1 MSQSTIVARPSRFA
15 SREKTL
21 APRARKHADGLYEQ
35 QIERVVTKTDR
46 FFAKLLVAEWIA
58 AVLIAVVVSP
68 RAWAG
73 STSTIHVHVWAALGL
88 GGLVTLP
95 PAAHAY
101 FRAGEEINRYLVAI
115 AQMLVGSL
123 LIHLTGGRIETHFVI
138 FGSLAFLAFYRDWR
152 VIVVASVVVAID
164 HVARGILWPYSIYGV
179 FDATPWRSIEHAGWV
194 VFEDIF
200 LILSVRQ
207 GRKELRYIAD
217 HSAAERDERETAK
230 SKSEFLANMSH
241 EIRTPMTAIQGYADL
256 LLDPGLD
263 AGDRQQ
269 HTQTIRRNS
278 EHLLAL
284 IDDILDLS
292 KIEAG
297 KMSVESVAC
306 SPAQIVAD
314 VASLMRVR
322 ALHKK
327 LDFEVEYVTPV
338 PETITSDPTR
348 VRQILMNLVGNA
360 IKFTKRGSVR
370 ILVRSIDALGKDP
383 RVTFEVA
390 DTGIGLTK
398 AEIEM
403 VFEPFTQA
411 DSSTT
416 RKFGGSGLGLA
427 ICKRLATILEG
438 KLDVESLGR
447 GSSFVLEIDAGP
459 LEGVAMISDF
469 REAGLVVEP
478 VPAPQAQ
485 MRGRVLLAEDGPDN
499 QLLLATHLRKGGL
512 DVTLAENGR
521 IAVERALAALEKGE
535 SFDVI
540 LMDMQMP
547 EMDGYDATGF
557 LREQGYK
564 RPIIALTAHAMA
576 GDREQC
582 IAAGCDE
589 YLTKPVTRAKLLAT
603 IAPFL
608 GCGTTDSARLRD
620 DAATEP
626 SSAGEASTVVRRAD
640 ATEALEPLVSE
651 LAEDEDLKEIV
662 VQFVDSLHAR
672 ALRLEEALAENDI
685 ETLTRLAHQ
694 LRGAGTGFGFP
705 SITRAGE
712 AAEEALYGKGAAGVA
727 AARPHL
733 AELVTQ
739 CRRAALSS
747 PSSSLAARSA

>member
-1 MSQSTIVARPSRFA
+1 VSRSSIVARPSRFA
-15 SREKTL
+15 SLKKTL
-21 APRARKHADGLYEQ
+21 APLTKKRADGLYEQ
-35 QIERVVTKTDR
+35 QLERIGETTDR
-46 FFAKLLVAEWIA
+46 FFAKLLVAEWA
-58 AVLIAVVVSP
+58 AAVVVAFLVTP

-73 STSTIHVHVWAALGL
+73 ATSTVHVHVWAAIAL

-95 PAAHAY
+95 PALHAY
-101 FRAGEEINRYLVAI
+101 FRAGAEINRYLVGI

-123 LIHLTGGRIETHFVI
+123 LIHLTGGRLETHFHV

-152 VIVVASVVVAID
+152 VIVVASVVTALD
-164 HVARGILWPYSIYGV
+164 HLARGIVWPYSVYGV
-179 FDATPWRSIEHAGWV
+179 VDVQVWRSLEHAGWV

-200 LILSVRQ
+200 LIISCRR
-207 GRKELRYIAD
+207 GRTELRSLAD
-217 HSAAERDERETAK
+217 RSAGESNEREATR

-263 AGDRQQ
+263 ASDRLQ

-297 KMSVESVAC
+297 KMTTESVAC

-322 ALHKK
+322 ATHKK
-327 LDFEVEYVTPV
+327 LDFEVEFLTPV
-338 PETITSDPTR
+338 PETIKTDPTR
-348 VRQILMNLVGNA
+348 IRQILLNLVGNA

-370 ILVRSIDALGKDP
+370 ILVRTVDPLAKNP
-383 RVTFEVA
+383 RVAFEVA
-390 DTGIGLTK
+390 DTGIGLTQEQIAK
-398 AEIEM
+398 

-438 KLDVESLGR
+438 DLSVESLPGR
-447 GSSFVLEIDAGP
+447 GSSFILEVETGSLDD
-459 LEGVAMISDF
+459 VAMISDF
-469 REAGLVVEP
+469 REAGLAPEAVA
-478 VPAPQAQ
+478 PADQTS

-521 IAVERALAALEKGE
+521 VAVERALEALEKGE

-547 EMDGYDATGF
+547 EMDGYDATTF

-576 GDREQC
+576 GDREHC

-589 YLTKPVTRAKLLAT
+589 YLTKPITRAKLLST

-608 GCGTTDSARLRD
+608 GHGQRAHDHGARD
-620 DAATEP
+620 
-626 SSAGEASTVVRRAD
+626 GHHVEASTVVRRAT
-640 ATEALEPLVSE
+640 ALEPLEPLVSE
-651 LAEDEDLKEIV
+651 LADDEDLKEIV
-662 VQFVDSLHAR
+662 VQFVDNLAAR
-672 ALRLEEALAENDI
+672 ALRLEEALAERDV
-685 ETLTRLAHQ
+685 ETLSRLAHQ
-694 LRGAGTGFGFP
+694 LHGAGTGFGFP
-705 SITRAGE
+705 MITAAGATVE
-712 AAEEALYGKGAAGVA
+712 QALDGKGAPALD
-727 AARPHL
+727 AARPAV
-733 AELVTQ
+733 AELVAL

-747 PSSSLAARSA
+747 TSSSLAARSA